1 MPSTPSPREFA
12 HYFASIGRFAAS
24 RGAREAED
32 LAAQAEL
39 SDGVGARLG
48 LPPGLELEWLGT
60 AGFRLTYAGQSLLI
74 DPYLSRVP
82 LGDVVKSRRVVV
94 EPGRYA
100 KVLDPHV
107 GEVVGVIA
115 GHTHFDHAI
124 DVPALAARYDAPV
137 YGSRSAVQL
146 MRAHGD
152 AARAVDVE
160 LRRAYE
166 LGPFRVTFYPS
177 LHSKLILG
185 LAVPSDG
192 ELTCEHLEGLTPS
205 AYPARRRRSFPG
217 ATQPV
222 GLAPSAYKCGEVYG
236 VHIEVAGF
244 TVYHQGSANLIDDA
258 VPTGGVDLMLAGIA
272 GRGFT
277 RDYWSRILRLLQPR
291 VVVATHFDDFFRP
304 LDGDQGMSLNV
315 RLAAVPDEI
324 ARVSRDIDVVALRP
338 LEPVRG

>member
-1 MPSTPSPREFA
+1 MSSLPSPREFA
-12 HYFASIGRFAAS
+12 RYIASLGRFAAT

-32 LAAQAEL
+32 AAAHAAL
-39 SDGVGARLG
+39 SDGVAARLG
-48 LPPGLELEWLGT
+48 LPAGLELEWLGT

-82 LGDVVKSRRVVV
+82 LGDVARSRRVVV
-94 EPGRYA
+94 EPGLYA
-100 KVLDPHV
+100 RVLDPHV
-107 GEVVGVIA
+107 GDVVGVIA

-137 YGSRSAVQL
+137 LGSRSAVQL

-152 AARAVDVE
+152 AERAVEVE
-160 LRRAYE
+160 LRRTYE

-205 AYPARRRRSFPG
+205 AYR
-217 ATQPV
+217 
-222 GLAPSAYKCGEVYG
+222 CGDVYG
-236 VHIEVAGF
+236 VHIEVAGY
-244 TVYHQGSANLIDDA
+244 TLYHQGSANLIDDA
-258 VPTGGVDLMLAGIA
+258 VPTGGVDVMLAGVA

-277 RDYWSRILRLLQPR
+277 RDYWARILRLLQPR
-291 VVVATHFDDFFRP
+291 VIVATHFDDFFRP

-315 RLAAVPDEI
+315 QLAAVPDEI
-324 ARVSRDIDVVALRP
+324 AKVSRDFDVVALRP

>member
-1 MPSTPSPREFA
+1 MTPSPREFLQ
-12 HYFASIGRFAAS
+12 YLASIGRFAAA

-32 LAAQAEL
+32 AAAHGAL
-39 SDGVGARLG
+39 SSEVAARLG
-48 LPPGLELEWLGT
+48 LPPGLEIEWLGT
-60 AGFRLTYAGQSLLI
+60 AGFRLTYEGKSLLI

-82 LGDVVKSRRVVV
+82 LGDVVRSRRVVV
-94 EPGRYA
+94 DPGLYA
-100 KVLDPHV
+100 RVLDPQV
-107 GEVVGVIA
+107 GDVVGVIA

-137 YGSRSAVQL
+137 LGSRSAVQL

-152 AARAVDVE
+152 AGRAVEVE
-160 LRRAYE
+160 LRNAYE

-177 LHSKLILG
+177 LHSKLVLG

-205 AYPARRRRSFPG
+205 AY
-217 ATQPV
+217 
-222 GLAPSAYKCGEVYG
+222 KCGDVYG
-236 VHIEVAGF
+236 VHIEVAGY
-244 TVYHQGSANLIDDA
+244 TLYHQGSANLIDDA
-258 VPTGGVDLMLAGIA
+258 VPTGGVDVMLAGVA

-291 VVVATHFDDFFRP
+291 VIVATHFDDFFRP
-304 LDGDQGMSLNV
+304 LDGDQGLSLNV

-324 ARVSRDIDVVALRP
+324 ARVSADFDVVALRP
-338 LEPVRG
+338 LQPVRG

>member
-1 MPSTPSPREFA
+1 MPPLPSPREFA
-12 HYFASIGRFAAS
+12 HYFASIGRFAAN

-39 SDGVGARLG
+39 SDGAAARLG

-60 AGFRLTYAGQSLLI
+60 AGFRLTFEGRSLLI
-74 DPYLSRVP
+74 DPYLSRVS

-100 KVLDPHV
+100 EVLDPHV

-124 DVPALAARYDAPV
+124 DVPTLAARYDAPV
-137 YGSRSAVQL
+137 YGSASAVQL

-152 AARAVDVE
+152 AERAVLVE

-205 AYPARRRRSFPG
+205 AY
-217 ATQPV
+217 
-222 GLAPSAYKCGEVYG
+222 KCGDVYG
-236 VHIEVAGF
+236 VHIEVAGY
-244 TVYHQGSANLIDDA
+244 TLYHQGSANLIDDA
-258 VPTGGVDLMLAGIA
+258 VPTDGVDVMLAGVA

-324 ARVSRDIDVVALRP
+324 ARVSRDFDVVALRL

>member
-1 MPSTPSPREFA
+1 MTPSPREFA
-12 HYFASIGRFAAS
+12 RYVTSVGRFAVR

-32 LAAQAEL
+32 LAAQTAL
-39 SDGVGARLG
+39 SDGVAARLG

-60 AGFRLTYAGQSLLI
+60 AGFRLTYEGQSILI

-82 LGDVVKSRRVVV
+82 LGDVVRSRRVVV
-94 EPGRYA
+94 EPGLYER
-100 KVLDPHV
+100 VLDPSV
-107 GEVVGVIA
+107 GEIVGVIA

-137 YGSRSAVQL
+137 LGSRSAVQL

-152 AARAVDVE
+152 ADRAVEVE
-160 LRRAYE
+160 LRKPYE

-177 LHSKLILG
+177 LHSKLVLG

-205 AYPARRRRSFPG
+205 AY
-217 ATQPV
+217 
-222 GLAPSAYKCGEVYG
+222 KCGDVYG
-236 VHIEVAGF
+236 VHIEVAGY
-244 TVYHQGSANLIDDA
+244 TLYHQGSANLIDDA
-258 VPTGGVDLMLAGIA
+258 VPTGGVDVMLAGVA

-277 RDYWSRILRLLQPR
+277 RDYWARILRLLQPR

-315 RLAAVPDEI
+315 QLAAVPDEI
-324 ARVSRDIDVVALRP
+324 AKVSRDFDVVALRP
-338 LEPVRG
+338 LEPLRG